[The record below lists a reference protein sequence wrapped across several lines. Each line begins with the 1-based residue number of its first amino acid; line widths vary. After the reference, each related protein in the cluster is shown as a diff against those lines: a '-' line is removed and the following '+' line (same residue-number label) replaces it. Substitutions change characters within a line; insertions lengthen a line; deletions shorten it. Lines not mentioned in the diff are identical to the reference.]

1 MQWGYREQQ
10 GYSLSLR
17 SILCEQSNL
26 RKVELKQCSARRS
39 SKALQKNA
47 GIRDFLCKV
56 FWEKTNKGGKIYPQH
71 QKMGMSE
78 GQRLGKGYSSKAG
91 DTDPLQWAQWWYH
104 FHQNKL
110 KLYLHFTE
118 GWTAFLS
125 WKITLWLSLP
135 IRHLNPGRWLWT
147 IHFTRRH

>member
-47 GIRDFLCKV
+47 GTRDFLCKV
-56 FWEKTNKGGKIYPQH
+56 FGEKTNKGGKIYPQH

-78 GQRLGKGYSSKAG
+78 GQSIGKGYSSKAG
-91 DTDPLQWAQWWYH
+91 DTDPLQ
-104 FHQNKL
+104 
-110 KLYLHFTE
+110 
-118 GWTAFLS
+118 
-125 WKITLWLSLP
+125 
-135 IRHLNPGRWLWT
+135 
-147 IHFTRRH
+147 